1 GFQST
6 SLKDSPSDI
15 IYFFE
20 ALAVICAHW
29 FRCRHL
35 ICFSDNTNTV
45 DTVASMSAAG
55 PINRLLRFAVAILM
69 EFEIDFRCYHVPG
82 PENVVADTLSHFN
95 NVCLML

>member
-1 GFQST
+1 
-6 SLKDSPSDI
+6 
-15 IYFFE
+15 
-20 ALAVICAHW
+20 
-29 FRCRHL
+29 
-35 ICFSDNTNTV
+35 
-45 DTVASMSAAG
+45 MSAAG